1 MIRKCNEDFQQQLSN
16 NNISI
21 DNKLSQIE
29 KENEDKIQKT
39 SDELL
44 ITIQDR
50 YLQLVNLIDS
60 NKNKTESSKPS
71 FDYINKYIEKELELQ
86 IQLILKKKI
95 IDTLTSNDEVIKCLC
110 NNKQFKDNL
119 NKVNDDLYNENKTG
133 LMKYL
138 NDYFGEYINNKLL
151 YTNDSIAEIR
161 NTSDK
166 IVEKHNS
173 DINNIKT
180 NIEGIKQQMLNHIQ
194 TKLLEKS
201 LGEKGKFMYIQ

>member
-1 MIRKCNEDFQQQLSN
+1 
-16 NNISI
+16 
-21 DNKLSQIE
+21 
-29 KENEDKIQKT
+29 
-39 SDELL
+39 
-44 ITIQDR
+44 
-50 YLQLVNLIDS
+50 
-60 NKNKTESSKPS
+60 
-71 FDYINKYIEKELELQ
+71 
-86 IQLILKKKI
+86 
-95 IDTLTSNDEVIKCLC
+95 
-110 NNKQFKDNL
+110 
-119 NKVNDDLYNENKTG
+119 
-133 LMKYL
+133 MKYL